1 MLNIFLIP
9 LSILLSY
16 IFFNDDI
23 FNKSSFVITST
34 GYLALVYLV
43 ITLSLPL
50 SGNHNLK
57 IKTRLF
63 GISSFYLSMIHY
75 VLYLFDNSYDFDF
88 ILDDAILRNYIIVGY
103 CALVLLIPMYL
114 TSFEIF
120 KNKIKNWRQLH
131 KIIYFVY
138 FFILAHIYFIIKADY
153 FYLILFSLVFLVIIF
168 LKRYNFYRLNE

>member
-1 MLNIFLIP
+1 MLNIFLVP
-9 LSILLSY
+9 LFILFGY

-23 FNKSSFVITST
+23 INKSSFVITST
-34 GYLALVYLV
+34 GYLALIYLV
-43 ITLSLPL
+43 MTLSLPL

-63 GISSFYLSMIHY
+63 GISSFYLSVIHY
-75 VLYLFDNSYDFDF
+75 VLYLFDNNYDFDF

-103 CALVLLIPMYL
+103 FALVLLIPMYL
-114 TSFEIF
+114 TSFGYF
-120 KNKIKNWRQLH
+120 KNKIKNWKQLH

-138 FFILAHIYFIIKADY
+138 FFILTHIYFIIKADY
-153 FYLILFSLVFLVIIF
+153 FYLIVFSSVFVVIIL